1 MARAEA
7 VGRIVAVVNVVVVVV
22 DEHKRNLARHEF
34 GEAAEPVA
42 EVVVVARPASS
53 VPGEA
58 GAEAKKSV
66 ERSPVYVHHRRAEVA
81 EAKTPG

>member
-42 EVVVVARPASS
+42 EVVVARPASS
-53 VPGEA
+53 VLGEA

>member
-1 MARAEA
+1 VARAEA

-22 DEHKRNLARHEF
+22 DEHKRNLVRHEF
-34 GEAAEPVA
+34 GEVAEPVA
-42 EVVVVARPASS
+42 EVVVARPASS
-53 VPGEA
+53 VLGEA